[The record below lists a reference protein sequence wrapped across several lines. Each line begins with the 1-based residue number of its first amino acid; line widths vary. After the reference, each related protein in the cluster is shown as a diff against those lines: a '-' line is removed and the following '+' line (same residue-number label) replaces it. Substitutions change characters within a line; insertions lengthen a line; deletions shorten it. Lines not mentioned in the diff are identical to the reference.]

1 MWVITKAIISVLN
14 LVVTT
19 CVMNQSQG
27 HWLLSNALSTCIAP
41 IVNMEV
47 KFEQVFDGIEVQ

>member
-1 MWVITKAIISVLN
+1 
-14 LVVTT
+14 
-19 CVMNQSQG
+19 MNQSQG